1 MDEDDFFQRY
11 RRRRFPLFGFP
22 FGGVF
27 GDLDEFMKEFDRLY
41 EEAFKDI
48 EKKVPRDLV
57 RERRLPDGRISR
69 EMGPFIYGYS
79 FTIGPDGKPVI
90 REFGNVRPSLKG
102 KPPVEVVEK
111 REPLVDV
118 IDEDGTVKVVAEV
131 PGVTKDDIKLDA
143 TERTLTVSVEAE
155 RKYYKTV
162 DLPAEIDPESA
173 KATYKNGI
181 LEVTLTKSKPTR
193 TQGKPIR
200 IE

>member
-1 MDEDDFFQRY
+1 MSDVDDFFERY
-11 RRRRFPLFGFP
+11 RRRRLPFFGFP
-22 FGGVF
+22 FA
-27 GDLDEFMKEFDRLY
+27 DLDEFMKEFDRLY
-41 EEAFKDI
+41 GEAFKDV
-48 EKKVPRDLV
+48 EKWVPKDLV

-79 FTIGPDGKPVI
+79 FTIGPDGKPII

-131 PGVTKDDIKLDA
+131 PGVTREDIKLDA
-143 TERTLTVSVEAE
+143 TERTLTISVEAE

-162 DLPAEIDPESA
+162 DLPAAVDTESA

-181 LEVTLTKSKPTR
+181 LEVTLTKSQPSR
-193 TQGKPIR
+193 TKGKPIK